1 MESISILISRDFSN
15 IFQMNWIIAMNW
27 YSRNNW
33 TMFTEYEPLE
43 NSVCDENTFRF
54 VDGNIVRL
62 NSFQTQTEDFEK
74 SSEKIIRA
82 LKLFNVIFPGNN
94 VFKTKR
100 QIIKCTYKY
109 EFILVKWRKVPQIGT
124 KIQRQQKTS
133 AFESECNVFLHENG
147 IFMPA
152 MIAYFELHSSFNLK
166 QQI

>member
-1 MESISILISRDFSN
+1 
-15 IFQMNWIIAMNW
+15 
-27 YSRNNW
+27 
-33 TMFTEYEPLE
+33 MFTEYEPLE

-74 SSEKIIRA
+74 NSEKIIRA

-109 EFILVKWRKVPQIGT
+109 EFILVK
-124 KIQRQQKTS
+124 
-133 AFESECNVFLHENG
+133 
-147 IFMPA
+147 
-152 MIAYFELHSSFNLK
+152 
-166 QQI
+166 